1 MSKTNYEK
9 LEKSAPKDWQ
19 EVKLGEVVM
28 FKQGYDL
35 SKAEMQDGNIPV
47 AGSNGIIGYH
57 NKATTNAIGITIGRS
72 GNIGNP

>member
-1 MSKTNYEK
+1 MNETDYEK

-28 FKQGYDL
+28 FKRGYDL

-47 AGSNGIIGYH
+47 AGSNGIIT
-57 NKATTNAIGITIGRS
+57 KLQ
-72 GNIGNP
+72 PMLLE